1 MDQGS
6 HPKSPTSFRRSTRIA
21 HAGLDAPSPDAG
33 ERGARPHAPPIYQ
46 TSGFAYPSALEA
58 EEAAEGK
65 RYIYSRYASPNEDA
79 LARAVAELEGAEA
92 AVVFA
97 SGMGAIAAAL
107 ESRVGAGDHVV
118 SVHGLYG
125 GTHELLFGLLPRFG
139 VSTTFVDG
147 ATADA
152 VAPALRPETKV
163 VYVEAISNPLLRVA
177 DLDGLSALCRDRGVA
192 LLVDAT
198 FATPLLCRPIERGAI
213 LSIHS
218 GTKYLGGHGDAIC
231 GVVSGSRAD
240 VARLVPLRKMH
251 GASLDPFAAWLV
263 LRGLRTMGL
272 RVERQVASAATVARA
287 LERVPGVERVWYP
300 GLESHPDHAL
310 ATRVLD
316 GPGAMVSFE
325 VAGGLDGARRVYD
338 RLRLVARAASLG
350 EITSLMTHPARFSHV
365 RVDDESRRRAGIA
378 DGLLRL
384 SVGIED
390 ADDLVADLRQAI
402 MG

>member
-1 MDQGS
+1 MGS
-6 HPKSPTSFRRSTRIA
+6 QKIPSSLSRSTRIA
-21 HAGLDAPSPDAG
+21 HAGLDAPSPETGAK
-33 ERGARPHAPPIYQ
+33 GARPHAPPIYQ
-46 TSGFAYPSALEA
+46 TSGFEYADARQA
-58 EEAAEGK
+58 EEAAEGQ
-65 RYIYSRYASPNEDA
+65 RYIYSRYASPNEDM
-79 LARAVAELEGAEA
+79 LAAAIAELEGAEA
-92 AVVFA
+92 AMMFA

-107 ESRVGAGDHVV
+107 ESRLSAGDHVV

-125 GTHELLFGLLPRFG
+125 GTHELLVGVLPRFG
-139 VSTTFVDG
+139 VETTFVDA

-152 VAPALRPETKV
+152 VAPAIRPTTKV

-177 DLDGLSALCRDRGVA
+177 DLDGLGALCQERGVA

-198 FATPLLCRPIERGAI
+198 FATPLLCRPIERGAT

-231 GVVSGSRAD
+231 GVVSASAAD
-240 VARLVPLRKMH
+240 VARLSSLRKLH

-272 RVERQVASAATVARA
+272 RVERQVASAGAIARA
-287 LERVPGVERVWYP
+287 LVEMPGVERVWYP
-300 GLESHPDHAL
+300 GLPSHPDHAL
-310 ATRVLD
+310 AARILD

-338 RLRLVARAASLG
+338 RLQLVARAASLG
-350 EITSLMTHPARFSHV
+350 EITSLMTHPARFSHL
-365 RVDDESRRRAGIA
+365 RVDADSRRRAGIA

-390 ADDLVADLRQAI
+390 PGDLIDDLRQAI
-402 MG
+402 M